1 MRTPAFCFVLL
12 SFSIL
17 SVCGCGSETSSGTSE
32 VEPQIIISDNIS
44 NQNISVIAEDAGGYV
59 WFGTPRGLNRYNGYN
74 YHQYFST
81 SEQNSLPSSVIL
93 DLYVSRDSTLW
104 VGTSAGICRYTDKG
118 DFERIEV
125 EGDSKYI
132 SHIEE
137 SSSGELFASSANF
150 LLEYDRESNVFRR
163 RLPFDPGTW
172 IIGFHS
178 DKYNRVWLRN
188 GRQMECR
195 DAETLNLI
203 TRLDHE
209 LVYNSSLFDNGWLWM
224 STGFGFRIY
233 DTNSNSEIEV
243 ASLAIGSN
251 LFRDDAVLGV
261 WAYDSSSV
269 LIATRLNGLFLYNM
283 DTDQLVSE
291 TDSTFPI
298 EVPDSEITDIY
309 VDSRDNIWIGTLDK
323 SFAAEYSYSRQFNN
337 NIPLTSFF
345 AGKSVISISKDAEG
359 GVWFLTRHHGL
370 FYYDREGN
378 ISRVEYERAIGKRA
392 TLCFADTRGQ
402 LWLCT
407 DIEVFRCRVQGS
419 EVVVDTFDYVIGVNC
434 LMEDKYGTVWLGAT
448 GNSIYCYRGGQGQP
462 HTVRLF
468 DTDERMATY
477 DILALQNSDYIL
489 CASSY
494 AGLTVVRIDD
504 YSVEEH
510 IDLTSLPNQVDLSTT
525 IPTTLYQDAQGEVW
539 IGTIGGGVLRYDPR
553 TGIAE
558 RFEGMA
564 CDDISTI
571 ARDADGN
578 ILIGTLDGLSKYN
591 VSTGGIQ
598 NYTVADGIGGQQ
610 FNERATVRL
619 PDNTLVLGNTNG
631 ITLYNPSR
639 SVRTMPVRLYFE
651 DLYVD
656 NRLSLAYGD
665 NNIATRMSTDPDVN
679 INHHSSS
686 FSVSFAALDYGEFSR
701 VHYRYMLEGYDRT
714 WHEAQHDRQAIYIH
728 LFPGRYRLLVEAKS
742 NSSDRVESTGA
753 IDIRIHPAWWE
764 SGFALFVCYP
774 LLVLALLWG
783 VVDIRRRNRRAKD
796 AIAEARREK
805 DTEKKINRMN
815 MQFFSNVSHEFRTP
829 LMMIAGPLSMLEQGD
844 ETSGNRK
851 LLGIVRRNVNRMLR
865 LVNQMMDFGKLDEDV
880 LKLRVVHDNVVGTLR
895 RTLEIFHFAAGEKG
909 IALTWSGLDEPYAM
923 WFDDDKVDKIV
934 FNLLSNA
941 FKFTPA
947 GNGGAI
953 SLDFDVVPAEEVT
966 ELAGHTGFKTYAKIT
981 VSDNGI
987 GIPEEKLESVFER
1000 YSQIE
1005 NQQLRKN
1012 YGTGIGLYY
1021 AKRLALLH
1029 HGNIV
1034 AQQRAG
1040 GGSVFILVLPV
1051 DEGAYG
1057 EAEKVVSETGF
1068 VSEHRELPALQND
1081 SDAGKTEG
1089 AVKHT
1094 ILLVEDDSEVV
1105 NFLQTVLS
1113 PHFNVIA
1120 RFDAGVAYGELEQ
1133 LNPDLV
1139 ITDVSMPGMD
1149 GYQFCNLIKEN
1160 MTTSHLPVI
1169 MLTARSMVSE
1179 QVKGLES
1186 GADAYVVKPFEPSY
1200 LLALIKSNI
1209 ANREKIRSLLGSTTQ
1224 IETIDKANVEL
1235 SAQDRIFMTRLY
1247 EIMENELS
1255 MPELN
1260 VARITEQLKIS
1271 RSKFYYKFKS
1281 LLNDNPNAFFR
1292 TYKLNRSLEL
1302 LKTGKYNISEI
1313 SDMTGFSSL
1322 SHFSSSFKKHFGVA
1336 PSEYGKASK

>member
-1 MRTPAFCFVLL
+1 MRGVP
-12 SFSIL
+12 
-17 SVCGCGSETSSGTSE
+17 ET
-32 VEPQIIISDNIS
+32 EPQIVISDNIS
-44 NQNISVIAEDAGGYV
+44 NQNISAIVEDAGGYL

-81 SEQNSLPSSVIL
+81 EQANSLSSSVIL
-93 DLYVSRDSTLW
+93 DLYVARDSTLW
-104 VGTSAGICRYTDKG
+104 VGTSGGVCRYTDKG

-137 SSSGELFASSANF
+137 SSSGRLFASSGSY
-150 LLEYDRESNVFRR
+150 LLEYDGENNIFRR

-203 TRLDHE
+203 TRLDYE

-243 ASLAIGSN
+243 ARLAIGSN

-261 WAYDSSSV
+261 WRYDSSSV
-269 LIATRLNGLFLYNM
+269 LIATRLNGLFLYDM
-283 DTDQLVSE
+283 DTDRLIPE
-291 TDSTFPI
+291 TDGDFPI
-298 EVPDSEITDIY
+298 DVPDSEITDIY

-323 SFAAEYSYSRQFNN
+323 SFAAVYSYSRQFNN

-345 AGKSVISISKDAEG
+345 AGKSVISISKDTKG

-370 FYYDREGN
+370 YYYDKEGS
-378 ISRVEYERAIGKRA
+378 ISRVHYEEAIGKRA
-392 TLCFADTRGQ
+392 TLCFADSRGQ

-407 DIEVFRCRVQGS
+407 DIEVFRCTLHGS
-419 EVVVDTFDYVIGVNC
+419 EVTVESLDYIIGTNC
-434 LMEDKYGTVWLGAT
+434 LMEDKYGSVWIGALGS
-448 GNSIYCYRGGQGQP
+448 SIYCYRNGQGLP
-462 HTVRLF
+462 HEVRLF
-468 DTDERMATY
+468 ETDERMATY
-477 DILALQNSDYIL
+477 DIIALQNSDYIL
-489 CASSY
+489 CASSFV
-494 AGLTVVRIDD
+494 GLTAVRIDD
-504 YSVEEH
+504 WSVGEH
-510 IDLTSLPNQVDLSTT
+510 IDLASLPNDIDIATVV
-525 IPTTLYQDAQGEVW
+525 PTTLYQDAEGEVW

-558 RFEGMA
+558 HFRGVA

-571 ARDADGN
+571 ARDAEGN
-578 ILIGTLDGLSKYN
+578 ILIGTFDGLSKYN
-591 VSTGGIQ
+591 VTTGGIQ
-598 NYTVADGIGGQQ
+598 NYSVADGIGGAQ
-610 FNERATVRL
+610 FNERAAVRL
-619 PDNTLVLGNTNG
+619 HDNTLALGNTNG

-639 SVRTMPVRLYFE
+639 SVRTIPVRLYFE

-665 NNIATRMSTDPDVN
+665 DNIATRMSTDPDIN
-679 INHHSSS
+679 ITHRSSS

-701 VHYRYMLEGYDRT
+701 VHYRYTLEGYDKT
-714 WHEAQHDRQAIYIH
+714 WHEAQHDRQATYIH

-753 IDIRIHPAWWE
+753 INIRIHPAWWE
-764 SGFALFVCYP
+764 SGFALLVCYP
-774 LLVLALLWG
+774 LLLLALLWG
-783 VVDIRRRNRRAKD
+783 VVDIRRRNRRAKE

-844 ETSGNRK
+844 GSSDNRK

-895 RTLEIFHFAAGEKG
+895 HTLEIFHFAAGEKG
-909 IALTWSGLDEPYAM
+909 IALTSSGLDEPYAM

-947 GNGGAI
+947 GGSGVI
-953 SLDFDVVPAEEVT
+953 SLGFDVVPAAEVADVI
-966 ELAGHTGFKTYAKIT
+966 AGGDVKSYAKIT

-1021 AKRLALLH
+1021 AKRLAVLH

-1040 GGSVFILVLPV
+1040 GGSIFTLVLPV
-1051 DEGAYG
+1051 DESAYR
-1057 EAEKVVSETGF
+1057 ESERVVSETGF
-1068 VSEHRELPALQND
+1068 VNERAEIPVPSQNSETPGE
-1081 SDAGKTEG
+1081 S
-1089 AVKHT
+1089 KHT
-1094 ILLVEDDSEVV
+1094 VLLVEDDSEVV

-1113 PHFNVIA
+1113 PHYNVIA
-1120 RFDAGVAYGELEQ
+1120 RFDASVAYGELEQ

-1149 GYQFCNLIKEN
+1149 GYQFCDLIKGN

-1200 LLALIKSNI
+1200 LLALIKSSI
-1209 ANREKIRSLLGSTTQ
+1209 ANRETIRSLLGSTTQ
-1224 IETIDKANVEL
+1224 IESIDEANVEL
-1235 SAQDRIFMTRLY
+1235 SPQDRIFMTRLY
-1247 EIMENELS
+1247 EIMEKELS

-1292 TYKLNRSLEL
+1292 TYKLNRALEL
-1302 LKTGKYNISEI
+1302 LKTGRYNISEI